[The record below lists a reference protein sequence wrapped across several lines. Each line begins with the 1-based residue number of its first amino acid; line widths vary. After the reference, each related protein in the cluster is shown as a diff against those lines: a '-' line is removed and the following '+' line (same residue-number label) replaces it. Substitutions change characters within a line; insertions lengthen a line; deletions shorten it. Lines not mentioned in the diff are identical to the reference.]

1 MKKLL
6 GKLKRAYYW
15 QGMKQDVYQKC
26 LSCSVYISARQK
38 RKIRPPLK
46 SIQVG
51 GPFECIGIDFKQ
63 MDVSHSGNRYAL
75 VLQDYLT
82 KWPKYTQLL
91 TEQHPQ

>member
-1 MKKLL
+1 
-6 GKLKRAYYW
+6 
-15 QGMKQDVYQKC
+15 MKQDVYQKC
-26 LSCSVYISARQK
+26 LSYIVCTSVQDK
-38 RKIRPPLK
+38 ERKIRPPLK

-82 KWPKYTQLL
+82 KWPEVYSVADRTAPTVVQCLADFI
-91 TEQHPQ
+91 